1 MNYGNFLEMHI
12 VIIGNGIS
20 GVSVAKSLREY
31 SDAEITIVS
40 SESISFFSRPAL
52 MYVFMGKMR
61 FKDILPFSPDY
72 WEKNNI
78 NRVTGLINGID
89 SEKQTISFNDG
100 RFLHFDK
107 LVLALG
113 SQPKSLGLGEF
124 DLKGVQGFYSLQD
137 LEKLQNL
144 SSKLKH
150 VSIIGGGLIG
160 VELAE
165 MFLSRGISFTFW
177 VRERVFGSNFLPQ
190 EEAEMVTNH
199 LKSKNIN
206 IKFEREI
213 IGFETDE
220 WNNVK
225 SVESQLGEK
234 IESDL
239 VCVCIGVEPKVDW
252 LKSTEVKTKAGVL
265 VNAHLQTN
273 IPSIYAVGDCVE
285 CKNPVQGRKS
295 IETLWYTGKLMGEY
309 LGKNILNENP
319 PPYKPGIYFNSAKF
333 FDLEYQIYGDV
344 PTSFSD
350 SIGTVFWKHPSK
362 DKSIRL
368 VFDAKNEVFIGC
380 CVLGIRFRQEVCEK
394 WIKEKWKISEV
405 LPILSKANFDAEFSV
420 RYERELLDIYNN
432 NVI

>member
-1 MNYGNFLEMHI
+1 MHI

-61 FKDILPFSPDY
+61 FKDILPLPSDY
-72 WEKNNI
+72 WVKNKIKQVYGAAKEIDTENQKI
-78 NRVTGLINGID
+78 ILDNG
-89 SEKQTISFNDG
+89 SVLSY
-100 RFLHFDK
+100 DK

-124 DLKGVQGFYSLQD
+124 NLEGIQGFYSLQD
-137 LEKLQNL
+137 VEKLQD
-144 SSKLKH
+144 SSKKIKH
-150 VSIIGGGLIG
+150 ASIIGGGLIG

-165 MFLSRGISFTFW
+165 MFVSRGISFTFW
-177 VRERVFGSNFLPQ
+177 VREKWFGSNFLPK

-199 LKSKNIN
+199 LISKNIN

-213 IGFETDE
+213 IGFEADDS
-220 WNNVK
+220 NMVK
-225 SVESQLGEK
+225 SVELQSGEK
-234 IESDL
+234 VDSDL

-252 LKSTEVKTKAGVL
+252 LKSTDVQTRAGVL
-265 VNAHLQTN
+265 VNAYLQTN

-285 CKNPVQGRKS
+285 CINPVHGRKS
-295 IETLWYTGKLMGEY
+295 IETLWYTGRLMGEY
-309 LGKNILNENP
+309 LGKNILQVNP
-319 PPYKPGIYFNSAKF
+319 PPYEPGIYFNSAKF
-333 FDLEYQIYGDV
+333 FDLEYQVYGDV
-344 PTSFSD
+344 PTSFPD
-350 SIGTVFWKHPSK
+350 SYGTVFWKHPTK

-368 VFDAKNEVFIGC
+368 VFNATNDEFIGC

-405 LPILSKANFDAEFSV
+405 LPLLSEANFDSEFST
-420 RYERELLDIYNN
+420 RYERELLNIYNN
-432 NVI
+432 TLI

>member
-1 MNYGNFLEMHI
+1 MHI

-61 FKDILPFSPDY
+61 FKDILPFPSDY
-72 WEKNNI
+72 WVKNKI
-78 NRVTGLINGID
+78 KQVYGAVKEID
-89 SEKQTISFNDG
+89 AENQTIVLDNGDVLSY
-100 RFLHFDK
+100 DK

-124 DLKGVQGFYSLQD
+124 NLQGVQGFYSLQD
-137 LEKLQNL
+137 VEKLQDSAN
-144 SSKLKH
+144 KVKH
-150 VSIIGGGLIG
+150 ASIIGGGLIG

-165 MFLSRGISFTFW
+165 MFVSRGISFTFW
-177 VRERVFGSNFLPQ
+177 VREKWFGSNFLPQ

-199 LKSKNIN
+199 LISKNIN

-213 IGFETDE
+213 IGFEADDS
-220 WNNVK
+220 NMVK
-225 SVESQLGEK
+225 SVESQSGEK
-234 IESDL
+234 VDSDL

-252 LKSTEVKTKAGVL
+252 LKSTNVQTKAGVL
-265 VNAHLQTN
+265 VNAYLQTN

-285 CKNPVQGRKS
+285 CINPVHGRKS
-295 IETLWYTGKLMGEY
+295 IETIWYTGRLMGEY
-309 LGKNILNENP
+309 LGKNILQVNP
-319 PPYKPGIYFNSAKF
+319 PPYEPGIYFNSAKF

-344 PTSFSD
+344 PTSFSE
-350 SIGTVFWKHPSK
+350 SYGTVFWKHPTK

-368 VFDAKNEVFIGC
+368 VFNATNEEFIGC

-394 WIKEKWKISEV
+394 WIKEKRKISEV
-405 LPILSKANFDAEFSV
+405 LPVLSEANFDSEFST

-432 NVI
+432 TII

>member
-1 MNYGNFLEMHI
+1 MHI

-61 FKDILPFSPDY
+61 FKDILPLPSDY
-72 WEKNNI
+72 WVKNKIKQVYGAAKEIDTENQKI
-78 NRVTGLINGID
+78 ILDNG
-89 SEKQTISFNDG
+89 SVLSY
-100 RFLHFDK
+100 DK

-124 DLKGVQGFYSLQD
+124 NLEGIQGFYSLQD
-137 LEKLQNL
+137 VEKLQD
-144 SSKLKH
+144 SSKTIKH
-150 VSIIGGGLIG
+150 ASIIGGGLIG

-165 MFLSRGISFTFW
+165 MFVSRGISFTFW
-177 VRERVFGSNFLPQ
+177 VREKWFGSNFLPK

-199 LKSKNIN
+199 LISKNIN

-213 IGFETDE
+213 IGFEADDS
-220 WNNVK
+220 NMVK
-225 SVESQLGEK
+225 SVELQSGEK
-234 IESDL
+234 VDSDL

-252 LKSTEVKTKAGVL
+252 LKSTEVQTKAGVL

-273 IPSIYAVGDCVE
+273 MPSIYAVGDCVE
-285 CKNPVQGRKS
+285 CINPVHGRKS
-295 IETLWYTGKLMGEY
+295 IETLWYTGRLMGEY
-309 LGKNILNENP
+309 LGKNILHENP
-319 PPYKPGIYFNSAKF
+319 PPYEPGIYFNSAKF
-333 FDLEYQIYGDV
+333 FDVEYQIYGDV
-344 PTSFSD
+344 PTSFSE
-350 SIGTVFWKHPSK
+350 SYGTVFWKHPTNY
-362 DKSIRL
+362 KSIRL
-368 VFDAKNEVFIGC
+368 VFNARNDEFIGC

-405 LPILSKANFDAEFSV
+405 LPLLSEANFDTEFST

-432 NVI
+432 TVI

>member
-1 MNYGNFLEMHI
+1 MHI

-61 FKDILPFSPDY
+61 FKDILPLPSDY
-72 WEKNNI
+72 WVKNKIKQVYGAAKEIDTENQKI
-78 NRVTGLINGID
+78 ILDNG
-89 SEKQTISFNDG
+89 SVLSY
-100 RFLHFDK
+100 DK

-124 DLKGVQGFYSLQD
+124 NLEGIQGFYSLQD
-137 LEKLQNL
+137 VEKLQD
-144 SSKLKH
+144 SSKKIKH
-150 VSIIGGGLIG
+150 ASIIGGGLIG

-165 MFLSRGISFTFW
+165 MFVSRGISFTFW
-177 VRERVFGSNFLPQ
+177 VREKWFGSNFLPQ

-199 LKSKNIN
+199 LISKNIN

-213 IGFETDE
+213 IGFEADDS
-220 WNNVK
+220 NMVK
-225 SVESQLGEK
+225 SVELQSGEK
-234 IESDL
+234 VDSDL

-252 LKSTEVKTKAGVL
+252 LKSTEVQTKAGVL

-273 IPSIYAVGDCVE
+273 MPSIYAVGDCVE
-285 CKNPVQGRKS
+285 CINPVHGRKS
-295 IETLWYTGKLMGEY
+295 IETLWYTGRLMGEY
-309 LGKNILNENP
+309 LGKNILHENP
-319 PPYKPGIYFNSAKF
+319 PPYEPGIYFNSAKF
-333 FDLEYQIYGDV
+333 FDVEYQIYGDV
-344 PTSFSD
+344 PTSFSE
-350 SIGTVFWKHPSK
+350 SYGTVFWKHPTNY
-362 DKSIRL
+362 KSIRL
-368 VFDAKNEVFIGC
+368 VFNARNDEFIGC

-405 LPILSKANFDAEFSV
+405 LPLLSEANFDSEFST

-432 NVI
+432 TVI

>member
-1 MNYGNFLEMHI
+1 MHI

-40 SESISFFSRPAL
+40 SESMSFFSRPAF

-61 FKDILPFSPDY
+61 FTDILPFPSDY
-72 WEKNNI
+72 WVKNKMKQVYGAVKEIDAENKQ
-78 NRVTGLINGID
+78 VCLDNG
-89 SEKQTISFNDG
+89 SV
-100 RFLHFDK
+100 LPYDK

-124 DLKGVQGFYSLQD
+124 NLEGIQGFYSLQD
-137 LEKLQNL
+137 LEKLQD
-144 SSKLKH
+144 SSKKIKH
-150 VSIIGGGLIG
+150 ASIIGGGLIG

-165 MFLSRGISFTFW
+165 MFVSRGISFTFW
-177 VRERVFGSNFLPQ
+177 VREKWFGSNFLPQ

-199 LKSKNIN
+199 LISKNIN

-213 IGFETDE
+213 IGFEADDA
-220 WNNVK
+220 NKVK

-234 IESDL
+234 VDSDL

-252 LKSTEVKTKAGVL
+252 LKSTEVQTKDGVL

-273 IPSIYAVGDCVE
+273 TPFIYAVGDCVE
-285 CKNPVQGRKS
+285 FINPVHGRKS

-309 LGKNILNENP
+309 LGKNILYENP
-319 PPYKPGIYFNSAKF
+319 PPYEPGIYFNSAKF

-344 PTSFSD
+344 PTSFSE
-350 SIGTVFWKHPSK
+350 SYGTIFWKHPTK
-362 DKSIRL
+362 NKSIRL
-368 VFDAKNEVFIGC
+368 VFSARKEEFIGC

-394 WIKEKWKISEV
+394 WIKEKWKISVV
-405 LPILSKANFDAEFSV
+405 LPVLSEANFDSEFST
-420 RYERELLDIYNN
+420 RYEKELLNIYNN
-432 NVI
+432 TVI

>member
-1 MNYGNFLEMHI
+1 MHI

-61 FKDILPFSPDY
+61 FKDILPLPSDY
-72 WEKNNI
+72 WVKNKIKQVYGAAKEIDTENQKI
-78 NRVTGLINGID
+78 ILDNG
-89 SEKQTISFNDG
+89 SVLSY
-100 RFLHFDK
+100 DK

-124 DLKGVQGFYSLQD
+124 NLEGIQGFYSLQD
-137 LEKLQNL
+137 VEKLQD
-144 SSKLKH
+144 SAKKIKH
-150 VSIIGGGLIG
+150 ASIIGGGLIG

-165 MFLSRGISFTFW
+165 MFVSRGISFTFW
-177 VRERVFGSNFLPQ
+177 VREKWFGSNFLPQ

-199 LKSKNIN
+199 LISKNIN

-213 IGFETDE
+213 IGFEADDS
-220 WNNVK
+220 NMVK
-225 SVESQLGEK
+225 SVELQSGEK
-234 IESDL
+234 VDSDL

-252 LKSTEVKTKAGVL
+252 LKSTEVQTKAGVL

-273 IPSIYAVGDCVE
+273 MPSIYAVGDCVE
-285 CKNPVQGRKS
+285 CINPVHGRKS
-295 IETLWYTGKLMGEY
+295 IETLWYTGRLMGEY
-309 LGKNILNENP
+309 LGKNILHENP
-319 PPYKPGIYFNSAKF
+319 PPYEPGIYFNSAKF
-333 FDLEYQIYGDV
+333 FDVEYQIYGDV
-344 PTSFSD
+344 PTSFSE
-350 SIGTVFWKHPSK
+350 SYGTVFWKHPTNY
-362 DKSIRL
+362 KSIRL
-368 VFDAKNEVFIGC
+368 VFNARNDEFIGC

-405 LPILSKANFDAEFSV
+405 LPVLSEANFDSEFST
-420 RYERELLDIYNN
+420 RYERELLDVYNN
-432 NVI
+432 TVI

>member
-1 MNYGNFLEMHI
+1 MHI

-40 SESISFFSRPAL
+40 SESMSFFSRPAL

-61 FKDILPFSPDY
+61 FKDILPFPSDY
-72 WEKNNI
+72 WVKNKI
-78 NRVTGLINGID
+78 KQVYGAVKEID
-89 SEKQTISFNDG
+89 AENQTIVLDNGNVLSY
-100 RFLHFDK
+100 DK

-124 DLKGVQGFYSLQD
+124 NLEGIQGFYSLQD
-137 LEKLQNL
+137 LEKLQD
-144 SSKLKH
+144 SSKKIKH
-150 VSIIGGGLIG
+150 ASIIGGGLIG

-165 MFLSRGISFTFW
+165 MFVSRGISFTFW
-177 VRERVFGSNFLPQ
+177 VREKWFGSNFLPQ
-190 EEAEMVTNH
+190 EEAKIVTNH
-199 LKSKNIN
+199 LISKNVN

-213 IGFETDE
+213 IGFKADDS
-220 WNNVK
+220 NMVK
-225 SVESQLGEK
+225 SVESQSGEK
-234 IESDL
+234 VDSDL

-252 LKSTEVKTKAGVL
+252 LKSTDVQTRAGVL
-265 VNAHLQTN
+265 VNAYLQTN

-285 CKNPVQGRKS
+285 CINPVHGRKS
-295 IETLWYTGKLMGEY
+295 IETLWYTGRLMGEY
-309 LGKNILNENP
+309 LGKNILQVNP
-319 PPYKPGIYFNSAKF
+319 QPYEPGIYFNSAKF
-333 FDLEYQIYGDV
+333 FDLEYQVYGDV

-350 SIGTVFWKHPSK
+350 SYGTVFWKHPTK

-368 VFDAKNEVFIGC
+368 VFNATNDEFIGC

-405 LPILSKANFDAEFSV
+405 LPLLSEANFDSEFST
-420 RYERELLDIYNN
+420 RYERELLNIYNN
-432 NVI
+432 TLI

>member
-1 MNYGNFLEMHI
+1 MHI

-31 SDAEITIVS
+31 SDDEITIVS
-40 SESISFFSRPAL
+40 SENISFFSRPAL

-61 FKDILPFSPDY
+61 FKDILPFPSDY
-72 WEKNNI
+72 WVRNKIKQVYGAVKE
-78 NRVTGLINGID
+78 ID
-89 SEKQTISFNDG
+89 AENQSIVLDDG
-100 RFLHFDK
+100 GVLSYDK

-124 DLKGVQGFYSLQD
+124 NLQGVQGFYSLQD
-137 LEKLQNL
+137 LEKLQDSTN
-144 SSKLKH
+144 KIKH
-150 VSIIGGGLIG
+150 ASIIGGGLIG

-165 MFLSRGISFTFW
+165 MFVSRGISFTFW
-177 VRERVFGSNFLPQ
+177 VREKWFGSNFLPQ

-199 LKSKNIN
+199 LISKNIN

-213 IGFETDE
+213 IGFEADDS
-220 WNNVK
+220 NKVK
-225 SVESQLGEK
+225 SVESQSGEK
-234 IESDL
+234 VDSDL

-252 LKSTEVKTKAGVL
+252 LKSTDVQTKAGVL

-285 CKNPVQGRKS
+285 CIDPVHGRKS
-295 IETLWYTGKLMGEY
+295 IETLWYTGRLMGEY
-309 LGKNILNENP
+309 LGKNILRENS
-319 PPYKPGIYFNSAKF
+319 PPYEPGIYFNSAKF

-344 PTSFSD
+344 PTSFSE
-350 SIGTVFWKHPSK
+350 SYGTVFWKHPAK

-368 VFDAKNEVFIGC
+368 VFDAKNDEFIGC

-394 WIKEKWKISEV
+394 WIREKRKISEV
-405 LPILSKANFDAEFSV
+405 LPLLSEANFDSEFST

-432 NVI
+432 TVI

>member
-1 MNYGNFLEMHI
+1 MHI

-61 FKDILPFSPDY
+61 FKDILPLPSDY
-72 WEKNNI
+72 WVKNKIKQVYGAAKEIDTENQKI
-78 NRVTGLINGID
+78 ILDNG
-89 SEKQTISFNDG
+89 SVLSY
-100 RFLHFDK
+100 DK

-124 DLKGVQGFYSLQD
+124 NLEGIQGFYSLQD
-137 LEKLQNL
+137 VEKLQD
-144 SSKLKH
+144 SSKKIKH
-150 VSIIGGGLIG
+150 ASIIGGGLIG

-165 MFLSRGISFTFW
+165 MFVSRGISFTFW
-177 VRERVFGSNFLPQ
+177 VREKWFGSNFLPQ

-199 LKSKNIN
+199 LISKNIN

-213 IGFETDE
+213 IGFEADDS
-220 WNNVK
+220 NMVK
-225 SVESQLGEK
+225 SVELQSGEK
-234 IESDL
+234 VDSDL

-252 LKSTEVKTKAGVL
+252 LKSTEVQTKAGVL

-273 IPSIYAVGDCVE
+273 MPSIYAVGDCVE
-285 CKNPVQGRKS
+285 CINPVHGRKS
-295 IETLWYTGKLMGEY
+295 IETLWYTGRLMGEY
-309 LGKNILNENP
+309 LGKNILHENP
-319 PPYKPGIYFNSAKF
+319 PPYEPGIYFNSAKF
-333 FDLEYQIYGDV
+333 FDVEYQIYGDV
-344 PTSFSD
+344 PTSFSE
-350 SIGTVFWKHPSK
+350 SYGTVFWKHPTNY
-362 DKSIRL
+362 KSIRL
-368 VFDAKNEVFIGC
+368 VFNARNDEFIGC

-405 LPILSKANFDAEFSV
+405 LPVLSEANFDSEFST

-432 NVI
+432 TVI

>member
-1 MNYGNFLEMHI
+1 MNI

-61 FKDILPFSPDY
+61 FKDILPLPSDY
-72 WEKNNI
+72 WVKNKIKQVYGAAKEIDTENQKI
-78 NRVTGLINGID
+78 ILDNG
-89 SEKQTISFNDG
+89 SVLSY
-100 RFLHFDK
+100 DK

-124 DLKGVQGFYSLQD
+124 NLEGIQGFYSLQD
-137 LEKLQNL
+137 VEKLQD
-144 SSKLKH
+144 SSKTIKH
-150 VSIIGGGLIG
+150 ASIIGGGLIG

-165 MFLSRGISFTFW
+165 MFVSRGISFTFW
-177 VRERVFGSNFLPQ
+177 IREKWFGSNFLPK

-199 LKSKNIN
+199 LISKNIN

-213 IGFETDE
+213 IGFEADDS
-220 WNNVK
+220 NMVK
-225 SVESQLGEK
+225 SVELQSGEK
-234 IESDL
+234 VDSDL

-252 LKSTEVKTKAGVL
+252 LKSTDVQTKAGVL

-273 IPSIYAVGDCVE
+273 MPSIYAVGDCVE
-285 CKNPVQGRKS
+285 CINPVHGRKS
-295 IETLWYTGKLMGEY
+295 IETLWYTGRLMGEY
-309 LGKNILNENP
+309 LGKNILHENP
-319 PPYKPGIYFNSAKF
+319 PPYEPGIYFNSAKF
-333 FDLEYQIYGDV
+333 FDVEYQIYGDV
-344 PTSFSD
+344 PTSFSE
-350 SIGTVFWKHPSK
+350 SYGTVFWKHPTNY
-362 DKSIRL
+362 KSIRL
-368 VFDAKNEVFIGC
+368 VFNARNDEFIGC

-405 LPILSKANFDAEFSV
+405 LPVLSEANFDSEFST

-432 NVI
+432 TVI

>member
-1 MNYGNFLEMHI
+1 MHI

-61 FKDILPFSPDY
+61 FKDILPLPSDY
-72 WEKNNI
+72 WVKNKIKQVYGAAKEIDTENQKI
-78 NRVTGLINGID
+78 ILDNG
-89 SEKQTISFNDG
+89 SVLSY
-100 RFLHFDK
+100 DK

-124 DLKGVQGFYSLQD
+124 NLEGIQGFYSLQD
-137 LEKLQNL
+137 VEKLQD
-144 SSKLKH
+144 SSKTIKH
-150 VSIIGGGLIG
+150 ASIIGGGLIG

-165 MFLSRGISFTFW
+165 MFVSRGISFTFW
-177 VRERVFGSNFLPQ
+177 VREKWFGSNFLPK

-199 LKSKNIN
+199 LISKNIN

-213 IGFETDE
+213 IGFEADDS
-220 WNNVK
+220 NMVK
-225 SVESQLGEK
+225 SVELQSGEK
-234 IESDL
+234 VDSDL

-252 LKSTEVKTKAGVL
+252 LKSTEVQTKAGVL

-273 IPSIYAVGDCVE
+273 MPSIYAVGDCVE
-285 CKNPVQGRKS
+285 CINPVHGRKS
-295 IETLWYTGKLMGEY
+295 IETLWYTGRLMGEY
-309 LGKNILNENP
+309 LGKNILHENP
-319 PPYKPGIYFNSAKF
+319 PPYEPGIYFNSAKF
-333 FDLEYQIYGDV
+333 FDVEYQIYGDV
-344 PTSFSD
+344 PTSFSE
-350 SIGTVFWKHPSK
+350 SYGTVFWKHPTNY
-362 DKSIRL
+362 KSIRL
-368 VFDAKNEVFIGC
+368 VFNARNDEFIGC

-405 LPILSKANFDAEFSV
+405 LPLLSEANFDSEFST

-432 NVI
+432 TVI

>member
-1 MNYGNFLEMHI
+1 MHI

-31 SDAEITIVS
+31 SDDEITIVS
-40 SESISFFSRPAL
+40 SENISFFSRPAL

-61 FKDILPFSPDY
+61 FKDILPFPSDY
-72 WEKNNI
+72 WVRNKIKQVYGAVKE
-78 NRVTGLINGID
+78 ID
-89 SEKQTISFNDG
+89 AENQSIVLDDG
-100 RFLHFDK
+100 GVLSYDK

-124 DLKGVQGFYSLQD
+124 NLQGVQGFYSLQD
-137 LEKLQNL
+137 LEKLQDSTN
-144 SSKLKH
+144 KIKH
-150 VSIIGGGLIG
+150 ASIIGGGLIG

-165 MFLSRGISFTFW
+165 MFVSRGISFTFW
-177 VRERVFGSNFLPQ
+177 VREKWFGSNFLPQ

-199 LKSKNIN
+199 LISKNIN

-213 IGFETDE
+213 IGFEADDS
-220 WNNVK
+220 NKVK
-225 SVESQLGEK
+225 SVESQSGEK
-234 IESDL
+234 VNSDL

-252 LKSTEVKTKAGVL
+252 LKSTDVQTKAGVL

-285 CKNPVQGRKS
+285 CIDPVHGRKS
-295 IETLWYTGKLMGEY
+295 IETLWYTGRLMGEY
-309 LGKNILNENP
+309 LGKNILRENS
-319 PPYKPGIYFNSAKF
+319 PPYEPGIYFNSAKF

-344 PTSFSD
+344 PTSFSE
-350 SIGTVFWKHPSK
+350 SYGTVFWKHPTK
-362 DKSIRL
+362 NKSIRL
-368 VFDAKNEVFIGC
+368 VFDAKNDEFIGC

-394 WIKEKWKISEV
+394 WIREKRKISEV
-405 LPILSKANFDAEFSV
+405 LPLLSEANFDSEFST

-432 NVI
+432 TVI

>member
-1 MNYGNFLEMHI
+1 MHI

-31 SDAEITIVS
+31 SDDEITIVS
-40 SESISFFSRPAL
+40 SENISFFSRPAL

-61 FKDILPFSPDY
+61 FKDILPFPSDY
-72 WEKNNI
+72 WVRNKIKQVYGAVKE
-78 NRVTGLINGID
+78 ID
-89 SEKQTISFNDG
+89 AENQSIVLDDG
-100 RFLHFDK
+100 GVLSYDK

-124 DLKGVQGFYSLQD
+124 NLQGVQGFYSLQD
-137 LEKLQNL
+137 LEKLQDSTN
-144 SSKLKH
+144 KIKH
-150 VSIIGGGLIG
+150 ASIIGGGLIG

-165 MFLSRGISFTFW
+165 MFVSRGISFTFW
-177 VRERVFGSNFLPQ
+177 VREKWFGSNFLPQ

-199 LKSKNIN
+199 LISKNIN

-213 IGFETDE
+213 IGFEADDS
-220 WNNVK
+220 NKVK
-225 SVESQLGEK
+225 SVESQSGEK
-234 IESDL
+234 VNSDL

-252 LKSTEVKTKAGVL
+252 LKSTDVQTKAGVL

-285 CKNPVQGRKS
+285 CIDPVHGRKS
-295 IETLWYTGKLMGEY
+295 IETLWYTGRLMGEY
-309 LGKNILNENP
+309 LGKNILPENS
-319 PPYKPGIYFNSAKF
+319 PPYEPGIYFNSAKF

-344 PTSFSD
+344 PTSFSEPY
-350 SIGTVFWKHPSK
+350 GTVFWKHPTK

-368 VFDAKNEVFIGC
+368 VFDAKNDEFIGC

-394 WIKEKWKISEV
+394 WIREKRKISEV
-405 LPILSKANFDAEFSV
+405 LPLLSEANFDSEFST

-432 NVI
+432 TVI

>member
-1 MNYGNFLEMHI
+1 MHI

-61 FKDILPFSPDY
+61 FKDILPLPSDY
-72 WEKNNI
+72 WVKNKIKQVYGAAKEIDTENQKI
-78 NRVTGLINGID
+78 ILDNG
-89 SEKQTISFNDG
+89 SVLSY
-100 RFLHFDK
+100 DK

-124 DLKGVQGFYSLQD
+124 NLEGIQGFYSLQD
-137 LEKLQNL
+137 VEKLQD
-144 SSKLKH
+144 SSKKIKH
-150 VSIIGGGLIG
+150 ASIIGGGLIG

-165 MFLSRGISFTFW
+165 MFVSRGISFTFW
-177 VRERVFGSNFLPQ
+177 VREKWFGSNFLPK

-199 LKSKNIN
+199 LISKNIN

-213 IGFETDE
+213 IGFEADDS
-220 WNNVK
+220 NMVK
-225 SVESQLGEK
+225 SVELQSGEK
-234 IESDL
+234 VDSDL

-252 LKSTEVKTKAGVL
+252 LKSTDVQTKAGVL

-273 IPSIYAVGDCVE
+273 MSSIYAVGDCVE
-285 CKNPVQGRKS
+285 CINPVHGRKS
-295 IETLWYTGKLMGEY
+295 IETLWYTGRLMGEY
-309 LGKNILNENP
+309 LGKNILHENP
-319 PPYKPGIYFNSAKF
+319 PPYEPGIYFNSAKF
-333 FDLEYQIYGDV
+333 FDVEYQIYGDV
-344 PTSFSD
+344 PTSFSE
-350 SIGTVFWKHPSK
+350 SYGTVFWKHPTNY
-362 DKSIRL
+362 KSIRL
-368 VFDAKNEVFIGC
+368 VFNARNDEFIGC

-405 LPILSKANFDAEFSV
+405 LPLLSEANFDSEFST

-432 NVI
+432 TVI

>member
-1 MNYGNFLEMHI
+1 MHI

-61 FKDILPFSPDY
+61 FKDILPLPSDY
-72 WEKNNI
+72 WVKNKIKQVYGAAKEIDTENQKI
-78 NRVTGLINGID
+78 ILDNG
-89 SEKQTISFNDG
+89 SVLSY
-100 RFLHFDK
+100 DK

-124 DLKGVQGFYSLQD
+124 NLEGIQGFYSLQD
-137 LEKLQNL
+137 VEKLQD
-144 SSKLKH
+144 SSKKIKH
-150 VSIIGGGLIG
+150 ASIIGGGLIG

-165 MFLSRGISFTFW
+165 MFVSRGISFTFW
-177 VRERVFGSNFLPQ
+177 VREKWFGSNFLPK

-199 LKSKNIN
+199 LISKNIN

-213 IGFETDE
+213 IGFEADDS
-220 WNNVK
+220 NMVK
-225 SVESQLGEK
+225 SVELQSGEK
-234 IESDL
+234 VDSDL

-252 LKSTEVKTKAGVL
+252 LKSTEVQTKAGVL

-273 IPSIYAVGDCVE
+273 MPSIYAVGDCVE
-285 CKNPVQGRKS
+285 CINPVHGRKS
-295 IETLWYTGKLMGEY
+295 IETLWYTGRLMGEY
-309 LGKNILNENP
+309 LGKNILHENP
-319 PPYKPGIYFNSAKF
+319 PPYEPGIYFNSAKF
-333 FDLEYQIYGDV
+333 FDVEYQIYGDV
-344 PTSFSD
+344 PTSFSE
-350 SIGTVFWKHPSK
+350 SYGTVFWKHPTNY
-362 DKSIRL
+362 KSIRL
-368 VFDAKNEVFIGC
+368 VFNARNDEFIGC

-405 LPILSKANFDAEFSV
+405 LPLLSEANFDSEFST

-432 NVI
+432 TVI

>member
-1 MNYGNFLEMHI
+1 MHI

-61 FKDILPFSPDY
+61 FKDILPLPSDY
-72 WEKNNI
+72 WVKNKIKQVYGAAKEIDTENQKI
-78 NRVTGLINGID
+78 ILDNG
-89 SEKQTISFNDG
+89 SVLSY
-100 RFLHFDK
+100 DK

-124 DLKGVQGFYSLQD
+124 NLEGIQGFYSLQD
-137 LEKLQNL
+137 VEKLQD
-144 SSKLKH
+144 SSKKIKH
-150 VSIIGGGLIG
+150 ASIIGGGLIG

-165 MFLSRGISFTFW
+165 MFVSRGISFTFW
-177 VRERVFGSNFLPQ
+177 VREKWFGSNFLPK

-199 LKSKNIN
+199 LISKNIN
-206 IKFEREI
+206 IKFEREV
-213 IGFETDE
+213 IGFEADDS
-220 WNNVK
+220 NMVK
-225 SVESQLGEK
+225 SVELQSGEK
-234 IESDL
+234 VDSDL

-252 LKSTEVKTKAGVL
+252 LKSTEVQTKAGVL

-273 IPSIYAVGDCVE
+273 MPSIYAVGDCVE
-285 CKNPVQGRKS
+285 CINPVHGRKS
-295 IETLWYTGKLMGEY
+295 IETLWYTGRLMGEY
-309 LGKNILNENP
+309 LGKNILHENP
-319 PPYKPGIYFNSAKF
+319 PPYEPGIYFNSAKF
-333 FDLEYQIYGDV
+333 FDVEYQIYGDV
-344 PTSFSD
+344 PTSFSE
-350 SIGTVFWKHPSK
+350 SYGTVFWKHPTNY
-362 DKSIRL
+362 KSIRL
-368 VFDAKNEVFIGC
+368 VFNARNDEFIGC

-405 LPILSKANFDAEFSV
+405 LPLLSEANFDSEFST

-432 NVI
+432 TVI

>member
-1 MNYGNFLEMHI
+1 MHI

-31 SDAEITIVS
+31 SDDEITIVS
-40 SESISFFSRPAL
+40 SENISFFSRPAL

-61 FKDILPFSPDY
+61 FKDILPFPSDY
-72 WEKNNI
+72 WVRNKIKQVYGAVKE
-78 NRVTGLINGID
+78 ID
-89 SEKQTISFNDG
+89 AENQSIVLDDG
-100 RFLHFDK
+100 GVLSYDK

-124 DLKGVQGFYSLQD
+124 NLQGVQGFYSLQD
-137 LEKLQNL
+137 LEKLQDSTN
-144 SSKLKH
+144 KIKH
-150 VSIIGGGLIG
+150 ASIIGGGLIG

-165 MFLSRGISFTFW
+165 MFVSRGISFTFW
-177 VRERVFGSNFLPQ
+177 VREKWFGSNFLPQ

-199 LKSKNIN
+199 LISKNIN

-213 IGFETDE
+213 IGFEADDS
-220 WNNVK
+220 NKVK
-225 SVESQLGEK
+225 SVESQSGEK
-234 IESDL
+234 VDSDL

-252 LKSTEVKTKAGVL
+252 LKSTDVQTKAGVL

-285 CKNPVQGRKS
+285 CIDPVHGRKS
-295 IETLWYTGKLMGEY
+295 IETLWYTGRLMGEY
-309 LGKNILNENP
+309 LGKNILRENS
-319 PPYKPGIYFNSAKF
+319 PPYEPGIYFNSAKF

-344 PTSFSD
+344 PTSFSE
-350 SIGTVFWKHPSK
+350 SYGTVFWKHSTK

-368 VFDAKNEVFIGC
+368 VFDAKNYEFIGC

-394 WIKEKWKISEV
+394 WIREKRKISEV
-405 LPILSKANFDAEFSV
+405 LPLFSEANFDSEFST

-432 NVI
+432 TVI

>member
-1 MNYGNFLEMHI
+1 MHI

-61 FKDILPFSPDY
+61 FKDILPLPSDY
-72 WEKNNI
+72 WVKNKIKQVYGAAKEIDTENQKI
-78 NRVTGLINGID
+78 ILDNG
-89 SEKQTISFNDG
+89 SVLSY
-100 RFLHFDK
+100 DK

-124 DLKGVQGFYSLQD
+124 NLEGIQGFYSLQD
-137 LEKLQNL
+137 VEKLQD
-144 SSKLKH
+144 SSKTIKH
-150 VSIIGGGLIG
+150 ASIIGGGLIG

-165 MFLSRGISFTFW
+165 MFVSRGISFTFW
-177 VRERVFGSNFLPQ
+177 VREKWFGSNFLPQ

-199 LKSKNIN
+199 LISKNIN

-213 IGFETDE
+213 IGFEADDS
-220 WNNVK
+220 NMVK
-225 SVESQLGEK
+225 SVELQSGEK
-234 IESDL
+234 VDSDL

-252 LKSTEVKTKAGVL
+252 LKSTDVQTKAGVL

-273 IPSIYAVGDCVE
+273 MPSIYAVGDCVE
-285 CKNPVQGRKS
+285 CINPVHGRKS
-295 IETLWYTGKLMGEY
+295 IETLWYTGRLMGEY
-309 LGKNILNENP
+309 LGKNILHENP
-319 PPYKPGIYFNSAKF
+319 PPYEPGIYFNSAKF
-333 FDLEYQIYGDV
+333 FDVEYQIYGDV
-344 PTSFSD
+344 PTSFSE
-350 SIGTVFWKHPSK
+350 SYGTVFWKHPTNY
-362 DKSIRL
+362 KSIRL
-368 VFDAKNEVFIGC
+368 VFNARNDEFIGC

-405 LPILSKANFDAEFSV
+405 LPVLSEANFDTEFST
-420 RYERELLDIYNN
+420 RYERELLNIYNN
-432 NVI
+432 TVI

>member
-1 MNYGNFLEMHI
+1 MHI

-40 SESISFFSRPAL
+40 SESMSFFSRPAF

-61 FKDILPFSPDY
+61 FIDILPFPSDY
-72 WEKNNI
+72 WVKNNI
-78 NRVTGLINGID
+78 KQLYGAVKKIDAENQKVCLDNG
-89 SEKQTISFNDG
+89 SF
-100 RFLHFDK
+100 LSFDK

-124 DLKGVQGFYSLQD
+124 DMEGVQGFYSLQD
-137 LEKLQNL
+137 LEKLQD
-144 SSKLKH
+144 SSKKIKH
-150 VSIIGGGLIG
+150 ASIIGGGLIG

-165 MFLSRGISFTFW
+165 MFVSRGISFTFW
-177 VRERVFGSNFLPQ
+177 VREKWFGSNFLPQ
-190 EEAEMVTNH
+190 EEAEMVTNR
-199 LKSKNIN
+199 LISKNIN

-213 IGFETDE
+213 IGFEADKF
-220 WNNVK
+220 NKVK
-225 SVESQLGEK
+225 SVESQSGEK
-234 IESDL
+234 VDSDL

-252 LKSTEVKTKAGVL
+252 LKLTDVQTKAGVL

-285 CKNPVQGRKS
+285 FIDPVHGRKS
-295 IETLWYTGKLMGEY
+295 IETLWYTGKLMGDY

-319 PPYKPGIYFNSAKF
+319 PPYEPGIYFNSAKF
-333 FDLEYQIYGDV
+333 FDIEYQIYGDV
-344 PTSFSD
+344 PTSFSE
-350 SIGTVFWKHPSK
+350 SYGTIFWKHPTK

-368 VFDAKNEVFIGC
+368 VFNARKEEFIGC

-405 LPILSKANFDAEFSV
+405 LPVLSEANFDSEFST
-420 RYERELLDIYNN
+420 RYERELLDMYNN
-432 NVI
+432 TVI